1 MPLDGSQLKERRAS
15 KGTLSKLA
23 EQIQFD
29 FIHSLF
35 EVSLESP
42 VSPRSVV
49 GASPTDPEASFT
61 RAESA
66 SLGVDIPS
74 PNATAQTRRS
84 SARSELVRE
93 WHPSNQAQ
101 LILHHDLQPPSEA
114 RTIIS
119 SSSFPFPHEVS
130 RYCFP
135 TALPR
140 SGRDHQFSGSATTSP
155 NNKAR
160 TPSILTTSDMHEQ
173 ANLKGEEYIAYIIR
187 CQESPGAYKRYIDD
201 FLSLD
206 PPSPDKI
213 NRSVGK
219 KSRQNLTST
228 TQKAATPT

>member
-1 MPLDGSQLKERRAS
+1 MPLDRSQLEGRRAS

-23 EQIQFD
+23 GQIHFD

-42 VSPRSVV
+42 GSPRSTV
-49 GASPTDPEASFT
+49 GSSPTDQEALSLSA

-66 SLGVDIPS
+66 SLGVDTPS
-74 PNATAQTRRS
+74 LNATTQTRRS

-93 WHPSNQAQ
+93 LHHSNQAQ
-101 LILHHDLQPPSEA
+101 LNHHHSLQQPSEA
-114 RTIIS
+114 KTIIS
-119 SSSFPFPHEVS
+119 NTSLPFPHGAS

-135 TALPR
+135 TAFPGTGCDHR
-140 SGRDHQFSGSATTSP
+140 SSDS
-155 NNKAR
+155 KAR
-160 TPSILTTSDMHEQ
+160 TPSMLTTSDVHEQ
-173 ANLKGEEYIAYIIR
+173 ANLRGEEYITYIIR

-219 KSRQNLTST
+219 KSRQNGTLTPN
-228 TQKAATPT
+228 KAITPT